1 MGTLINAIEKIFGA
15 SSYYM
20 QSHEHT
26 AISTVLHLRKVRE
39 QFFDDVYSIL
49 KRTHLENF
57 FHHINRFHQN
67 IKFTMKEENNGKLLK
82 RNNGKIPVDFCDWE
96 IPKVYS
102 DYTYLAVILIDL
114 VL

>member
-82 RNNGKIPVDFCDWE
+82 RNNGKIPVDFCD
-96 IPKVYS
+96 
-102 DYTYLAVILIDL
+102 
-114 VL
+114 